1 MDWLEP
7 LRKDTE
13 RMRQENIE
21 MRKETDRMRKETEK
35 LRELGNKKLKEIVEK
50 STIQHKELKEPI
62 NYFDEI
68 IIEYNRLKDIE
79 RKYRELLYQIRN
91 VFPNET
97 LHETALRYIK
107 NAEDS
112 DSNLPELF
120 Q

>member
-50 STIQHKELKEPI
+50 STIKP
-62 NYFDEI
+62 
-68 IIEYNRLKDIE
+68 
-79 RKYRELLYQIRN
+79 
-91 VFPNET
+91 FPTE
-97 LHETALRYIK
+97 
-107 NAEDS
+107 
-112 DSNLPELF
+112 F
-120 Q
+120 